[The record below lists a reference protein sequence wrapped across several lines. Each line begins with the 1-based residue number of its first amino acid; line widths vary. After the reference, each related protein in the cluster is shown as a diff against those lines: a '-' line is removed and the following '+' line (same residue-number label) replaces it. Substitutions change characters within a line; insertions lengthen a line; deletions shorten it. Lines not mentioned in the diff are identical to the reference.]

1 MIKQKVNEPIKSYG
15 VAIVSENNFYTA
27 AGLASSSSGLSCL
40 AFALFK
46 AYGIEASREEIS
58 MYARLG
64 SGSAC
69 RSLEGGFVTW
79 YR

>member
-1 MIKQKVNEPIKSYG
+1 M
-15 VAIVSENNFYTA
+15 
-27 AGLASSSSGLSCL
+27 ASSSSGLSCL

-58 MYARLG
+58 LYARLG

-69 RSLEGGFVTW
+69 RSIEGGFVHW
-79 YR
+79 YKDHQFGDKTESIALRHTFD